1 MGGSPPARL
10 AIAAPARPRRCCGT
24 GCVGCPYG
32 DWLRRARATAGLV
45 RPAGERSDEGVD
57 GTGAGP

>member
-1 MGGSPPARL
+1 MGSAAGPAPRRTL
-10 AIAAPARPRRCCGT
+10 AAPARPRRCCGT

-32 DWLRRARATAGLV
+32 DWLRQMRATAG
-45 RPAGERSDEGVD
+45 RARTTDEGVD